1 MAPWQLLL
9 LALLAII
16 VALAFIAGWF
26 EDLESEIG
34 SQSNPN
40 SQVQLA
46 PQMGVVHRFF
56 NKAISGE
63 PALYAFLGGTAG
75 GLFVVFWQ
83 GFHLHPLIALPLA
96 TGLTEVFHVT
106 CAFNAHTS
114 RIASASTYGHP
125 LYMDVLLVHLPLI
138 AAHGFMAVTAITA
151 LSYIFYTSIVM
162 PLVPEIKGFIGY
174 PVVIPALSLMLG
186 ITAGAIGSST
196 GDLHYGA
203 EREFQHVPFG
213 EGVPMKH
220 YGYITVYAELGVRNS
235 MDIVWF
241 CAKLGGVMTG
251 FTYGLIL
258 LLDNFRL
265 LTGNLFANVAINI
278 VIGALVL
285 AILFFLN
292 RYIEVWSRKKF
303 GPYS

>member
-9 LALLAII
+9 LALFAII

-63 PALYAFLGGTAG
+63 PTLYAMLGGAAG

-96 TGLTEVFHVT
+96 TGLTEFFHVT
-106 CAFNAHTS
+106 YAFNAHIS
-114 RIASASTYGHP
+114 RMASASTYGHP
-125 LYMDVLLVHLPLI
+125 VYMDVMLMHLPLI
-138 AAHGFMAVTAITA
+138 AAHGFIAVTAITA
-151 LSYIFYTSIVM
+151 LAYIFYTSIVM
-162 PLVPEIKGFIGY
+162 PLVPEVQGYIGY
-174 PVVIPALSLMLG
+174 PVVIPALGLMLG

-203 EREFQHVPFG
+203 EREFQHTPFG
-213 EGVPMKH
+213 EGVPMKY
-220 YGYITVYAELGVRNS
+220 YGYITVRAELGVRTS
-235 MDIVWF
+235 IDVVWF

-251 FTYGLIL
+251 LTYGLIL

-265 LTGNLFANVAINI
+265 LTGNLFANIAINM
-278 VIGALVL
+278 VIGVIVL
-285 AILFFLN
+285 ALLFALN